1 MNVMGYVVACG
12 TKPLGGLH
20 DSLESARVAASEAF
34 ADGCSPVF
42 IHPVGNPVQWY
53 QLVIEQDDGCGE
65 MEEAA

>member
-1 MNVMGYVVACG
+1 MNVMMYVVACG
-12 TKPLGGLH
+12 TKVLGGLH

-42 IHPVGNPVQWY
+42 IQPVGHSVQGY
-53 QLVIEQDDGCGE
+53 QMPIDHDDGFGE